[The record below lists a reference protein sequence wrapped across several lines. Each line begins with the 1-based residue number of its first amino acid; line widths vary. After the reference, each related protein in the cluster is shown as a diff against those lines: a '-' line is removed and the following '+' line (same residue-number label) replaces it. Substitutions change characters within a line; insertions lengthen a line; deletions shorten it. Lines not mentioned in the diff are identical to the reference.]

1 MASTRLLLIVV
12 FALIASCGEKVP
24 DVPPMR
30 ESVAIEYVSAEEAIV
45 RQAPEARAT
54 EIARIRNG
62 EPVSVLA
69 YQGTWAEVRTGT
81 GSGWVERSELAA
93 QVKEAKLESTRDTP
107 RFRRAPMPVTSAG
120 NVSGEITL
128 EAAVNT
134 DGQVVSI
141 KTLSNT
147 TGSPDLEARNVAE
160 FRKASF
166 YPMVVYGKKKPFIYY
181 HRVSY

>member
-1 MASTRLLLIVV
+1 MDNRLLLASLVL
-12 FALIASCGEKVP
+12 FASVSCSEKVP

-30 ESVAIEYVSAEEAIV
+30 ETAAIEYVSAEQAIV
-45 RQAPEARAT
+45 RQSPDAGAAEVAK
-54 EIARIRNG
+54 ISNG

-81 GSGWVERSELAA
+81 GTGWVERTQLGAVL
-93 QVKEAKLESTRDTP
+93 QDAKLESTKDTP
-107 RFRRAPMPVTSAG
+107 RFRRTPMPVTSPG
-120 NVSGEITL
+120 NIKGEIIL

-141 KTLSNT
+141 KTLTNS
-147 TGSPDLEARNVAE
+147 TGSAELEARNTTE

-166 YPMVVYGKKKPFIYY
+166 YPMVVHGKRKPFLYY
-181 HRVSY
+181 QRVEY